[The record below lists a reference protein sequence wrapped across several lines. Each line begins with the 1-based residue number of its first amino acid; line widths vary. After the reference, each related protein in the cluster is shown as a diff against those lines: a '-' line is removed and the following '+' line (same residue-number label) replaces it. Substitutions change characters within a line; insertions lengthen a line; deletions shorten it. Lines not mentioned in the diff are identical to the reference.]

1 LFQLL
6 GVVLFEKKNM
16 GVEFKDLMG
25 LFNEHVKK
33 MVEDGLTT
41 ERIEVIVLDVLMKH
55 QSLFGGTGYLSE
67 EDLLKKYRITRTFLS
82 KLRKEHYIEKFRSGM
97 YLLYS
102 EKDYIEACK
111 KHVPKKPS
119 FIKKVA

>member
-1 LFQLL
+1 
-6 GVVLFEKKNM
+6 M

-33 MVEDGLTT
+33 IMDESLTN

-67 EDLLKKYRITRTFLS
+67 ADLIKKYRITRTFLS
-82 KLRKEHYIEKFRSGM
+82 KLRKEHYIEKFKSGK
-97 YLLYS
+97 YTLYS
-102 EKDYIEACK
+102 EKDYLEACK
-111 KHVPKKPS
+111 KHVPKKPL
-119 FIKKVA
+119 FIRKVA